1 MFDVSERTIFVTL
14 AGSQA
19 HGTARESSDVDLR
32 GVCVAPLELRVSLF
46 ETFEQS
52 EAPLAGPL
60 QEVTLARL
68 QAHPTAAAGLRQ
80 RTETVI
86 FELGKFLTLCAAGNP
101 NALEIL
107 FADER
112 DWLFETPTWRRLYAE
127 RAQFLTRKVQ
137 QTYLGYALAQLK
149 RIRTHR
155 AWLLTPPTKKSSRAD
170 FGLPD
175 RGTLSKDD
183 QHRLEQGLAEK
194 VRSYGLDNV
203 ELPKPARIAVEDRL
217 QRFWTDALHCS
228 ESELE
233 QRLRAVAT
241 HALDVPAGVVSTLN
255 AEKKYLS
262 AMKQWESYET
272 WKAERNVAR
281 AELESRHGYDTKHA
295 MHLVRLMRMG
305 LEILQTGE
313 LRVRRPDA
321 EELKAIRDGALTY
334 DALMETATEL
344 QAKMEDAA
352 GGSQLS
358 VDVDYARVDRLMFEL
373 VGAVGQHDSSPPI
386 YRRLSTL
393 R

>member
-19 HGTARESSDVDLR
+19 HGTAREGSDVDLR

-52 EAPLAGPL
+52 EAPLTGPL
-60 QEVTLARL
+60 QEVVLARL
-68 QAHPTAAAGLRQ
+68 KSHPTAETGLRQ

-86 FELGKFLTLCAAGNP
+86 FELGKFLSLCAAGNP
-101 NALEIL
+101 IALEIL

-112 DWLFETPTWRRLYAE
+112 EWLFETPTWRRLYAE
-127 RAQFLTRKVQ
+127 RRQFLTRKVQ

-155 AWLLTPPTKKSSRAD
+155 AWLLTPPTKKPSRAE

-175 RGTLSKDD
+175 RGTISKDD
-183 QHRLEQGLAEK
+183 QHRLEQGIAEK

-203 ELPKPARIAVEDRL
+203 EMPKPARIAVEDRFH
-217 QRFWTDALHCS
+217 RFWADALHCS
-228 ESELE
+228 DEELE

-241 HALDVPAGVVSTLN
+241 HALDIPAGVVSTLN

-305 LEILQTGE
+305 IKILQTGE

-321 EELKAIRDGALTY
+321 EELIAIRDGALTY
-334 DALMETATEL
+334 DDLMETATAL
-344 QAKMEDAA
+344 QAKMEGAA
-352 GGSQLS
+352 GGSVLPA
-358 VDVDYARVDRLMFEL
+358 DVDYARVDRLMFEL
-373 VGAVGQHDSSPPI
+373 VTDV
-386 YRRLSTL
+386 R
-393 R
+393 